1 MATVMLYFQCP
12 VCHKQ
17 FTNALVLQ
25 QHIRM
30 HTGELP
36 KDVPLPPDM
45 IMPPT
50 GAAPFP
56 VPFPGF
62 PFPMHPMGFP
72 NAMLPPGA
80 GLQALGANGEL
91 DLRKPHIERD
101 GEKGDYGDEDDELYD
116 DDLNGED
123 IDGID
128 DSDNEVEGK
137 LDGESSLVASERG
150 HSPQPTEIENETP
163 GESITEQGTPA
174 PIDDH
179 SPAGSTPP
187 PPSVPSRKPQES
199 PFKPP
204 DFSLYSQPSVIQSLP
219 CSTYSASLQALEDR
233 VKAID
238 TTSPLGNYSSG
249 KPLEQMA
256 NIIRRHENQMS
267 PRLPNGNHSP
277 KTLED
282 GPTSPNS
289 MKDGS
294 INSGVASPRSSAHS
308 PGFSEGGITAEEERR
323 REEMMK
329 SMNMG
334 LLDFKLL
341 GHGIPPQPPFGS
353 PGKFGTTCNVCFK
366 TFACKSA
373 LDIHY
378 RSHTKERPYRCEIC
392 DRGFTTRGNMKQ
404 HMLTHKIRDLPEGH
418 PGYSSSGDDSNS
430 NHSSATPTK
439 SEAGAMSPA
448 HSNASIDTSPA
459 ATFSS
464 ASSVSAP
471 VSLAQTIM
479 SASGPMP
486 PTGSASSEFHSPP
499 AEPSN
504 SSMVSPTSS
513 TSSSAAATST
523 TSTSQSTNASSGNS
537 SSSPDD
543 GSPFIKRPNLRHV
556 CHVCTKPFSS
566 SSALQIHSRT
576 HTGEKPFKCTICHKA
591 FTTKGNLKVHMGTH
605 MWNNSPS
612 RRGRRMSM
620 DTLPPT
626 FPSPK
631 ESEFFGGFPRPPR
644 EMFPFPPFPGFPNGF
659 APGLPGKMNEISVI
673 QSLNGTMNHLQPT
686 SVAVMNHVNSSPKT
700 VVPSPSSESPIKAS
714 LASEKLKLEN
724 NNNNPPSSGS
734 AGELD
739 LSIRKSPQSS
749 TPSST
754 SSPAPSLVAP
764 PGESMG
770 TNWVWQTRCHICH
783 KICTSPAALELHIK
797 SHIQSQ
803 EKASPAPL
811 MA

>member
-1 MATVMLYFQCP
+1 
-12 VCHKQ
+12 
-17 FTNALVLQ
+17 
-25 QHIRM
+25 M

-50 GAAPFP
+50 GPAPFP
-56 VPFPGF
+56 MPFPGF

-72 NAMLPPGA
+72 HPMMAPGA
-80 GLQALGANGEL
+80 AASSLQATGANGEL
-91 DLRKPHIERD
+91 DLRKPQSEKD
-101 GEKGDYGDEDDELYD
+101 GEKEDEDDDMEGYD
-116 DDLNGED
+116 DEVNGED
-123 IDGID
+123 MEDAD
-128 DSDNEVEGK
+128 DYDSEVEGK
-137 LDGESSLVASERG
+137 VDGQSSQATSERG
-150 HSPQPTEIENETP
+150 QSPQPNEGETETNSER
-163 GESITEQGTPA
+163 GTPA
-174 PIDDH
+174 LKSDQQT
-179 SPAGSTPP
+179 GK
-187 PPSVPSRKPQES
+187 KPEES

-204 DFSLYSQPSVIQSLP
+204 DFSIYQPSVIQSLP
-219 CSTYSASLQALEDR
+219 STTYSASLQALEDR

-238 TTSPLGNYSSG
+238 TTSPLGNYNSG

-267 PRLPNGNHSP
+267 PRMPNGHHSP
-277 KTLED
+277 ED
-282 GPTSPNS
+282 GRCSPSS
-289 MKDGS
+289 MKDS
-294 INSGVASPRSSAHS
+294 SVSGAASPRSSAHS
-308 PGFSEGGITAEEERR
+308 PGFSDGGMSAEDEKR
-323 REEMMK
+323 REEIMK

-334 LLDFKLL
+334 LLDFKMM
-341 GHGIPPQPPFGS
+341 GQGIPPQPPFSS
-353 PGKFGTTCNVCFK
+353 PGKMGTTCTICLK

-373 LDIHY
+373 LDIHF
-378 RSHTKERPYRCEIC
+378 RSHTKERPFRCEIC
-392 DRGFTTRGNMKQ
+392 DRGFTTKGNMKQ

-418 PGYSSSGDDSNS
+418 PGYSSGDDSNS
-430 NHSSATPTK
+430 NHSSVTPTK
-439 SEAGAMSPA
+439 SDTDSVSPA
-448 HSNASIDTSPA
+448 HSGTDTSPSFSMVTVGSAQSPA
-459 ATFSS
+459 ATVAAPVPGANNDFSS
-464 ASSVSAP
+464 PAAEASSR
-471 VSLAQTIM
+471 
-479 SASGPMP
+479 
-486 PTGSASSEFHSPP
+486 
-499 AEPSN
+499 
-504 SSMVSPTSS
+504 SMVSPNGP
-513 TSSSAAATST
+513 TSSSSTTATS
-523 TSTSQSTNASSGNS
+523 SSQSTTPSSGNN

-556 CHVCTKPFSS
+556 CPVCSKPFSS

-620 DTLPPT
+620 DSLPPT
-626 FPSPK
+626 FPAPK
-631 ESEFFGGFPRPPR
+631 DSEFFGGFPRPPR

-673 QSLNGTMNHLQPT
+673 QSLNGTMNHLPAA
-686 SVAVMNHVNSSPKT
+686 SAAVMNHLSSSSKMA
-700 VVPSPSSESPIKAS
+700 VPSPSSESPLKAS
-714 LASEKLKLEN
+714 PNSEKLKLEN

-739 LSIRKSPQSS
+739 LSIRKSPQSN

-754 SSPAPSLVAP
+754 PSPAPAMVSP
-764 PGESMG
+764 PGESVG

>member
-1 MATVMLYFQCP
+1 
-12 VCHKQ
+12 
-17 FTNALVLQ
+17 
-25 QHIRM
+25 M

-56 VPFPGF
+56 MPFPGF

-72 NAMLPPGA
+72 HPMMPQGLVGA
-80 GLQALGANGEL
+80 GQQAIGASGEL
-91 DLRKPHIERD
+91 DLRKTHADRD
-101 GEKGDYGDEDDELYD
+101 GEKDDGEEDEDAYND
-116 DDLNGED
+116 DPIGED
-123 IDGID
+123 EGVDD
-128 DSDNEVEGK
+128 YDSDIDGK
-137 LDGESSLVASERG
+137 LDGESLLATSERG
-150 HSPQPTEIENETP
+150 HSPQPNESENDAPAQST
-163 GESITEQGTPA
+163 GEQESQASKSDQAPA
-174 PIDDH
+174 
-179 SPAGSTPP
+179 SSSPP
-187 PPSVPSRKPQES
+187 PKSEEGS
-199 PFKPP
+199 FKSLK
-204 DFSLYSQPSVIQSLP
+204 FSLYGQPSVIQSLP
-219 CSTYSASLQALEDR
+219 STTYSASLQALEDR

-238 TTSPLGNYSSG
+238 TTSPLGNYNSG

-267 PRLPNGNHSP
+267 PRMPNGHHSP
-277 KTLED
+277 KTPLD
-282 GPTSPNS
+282 GRDSPCS
-289 MKDGS
+289 TRDGS
-294 INSGVASPRSSAHS
+294 IGGAASPRSSALS
-308 PGFSEGGITAEEERR
+308 PGFSDGGISTEDDKR
-323 REEMMK
+323 REEMIK

-334 LLDFKLL
+334 LLDFKML

-353 PGKFGTTCNVCFK
+353 PGKMGTTCNVCFK

-378 RSHTKERPYRCEIC
+378 RSHTKERPFRCDIC

-404 HMLTHKIRDLPEGH
+404 HMLTHKIRDMPEGH
-418 PGYSSSGDDSNS
+418 PGYTSSGDDSNS
-430 NHSSATPTK
+430 NHSSVTPTK
-439 SEAGAMSPA
+439 SESGIVSPA
-448 HSNASIDTSPA
+448 QSRESMDTSPSFSMASGLPTLA
-459 ATFSS
+459 AT
-464 ASSVSAP
+464 ASV
-471 VSLAQTIM
+471 
-479 SASGPMP
+479 P
-486 PTGSASSEFHSPP
+486 PTGSTVSEFHSPP
-499 AEPSN
+499 AESSN
-504 SSMVSPTSS
+504 SSPNGPTSS
-513 TSSSAAATST
+513 ASATSASTAQSTNTSSSS
-523 TSTSQSTNASSGNS
+523 SSGNNS
-537 SSSPDD
+537 SSDD

-556 CHVCTKPFSS
+556 CHVCSKPFSS

-631 ESEFFGGFPRPPR
+631 DSEFFGGFPRPPR
-644 EMFPFPPFPGFPNGF
+644 EMFPFHPFPAGLPNGF
-659 APGLPGKMNEISVI
+659 PPGLPGKMNEISVI
-673 QSLNGTMNHLQPT
+673 QSLNGTMNHLPPS
-686 SVAVMNHVNSSPKT
+686 SVAVLNHLNSASKSPI
-700 VVPSPSSESPIKAS
+700 SLPSSESPIKAS
-714 LASEKLKLEN
+714 PNSEKLKLEN

-754 SSPAPSLVAP
+754 PSPAPAMISP
-764 PGESMG
+764 PGESAG